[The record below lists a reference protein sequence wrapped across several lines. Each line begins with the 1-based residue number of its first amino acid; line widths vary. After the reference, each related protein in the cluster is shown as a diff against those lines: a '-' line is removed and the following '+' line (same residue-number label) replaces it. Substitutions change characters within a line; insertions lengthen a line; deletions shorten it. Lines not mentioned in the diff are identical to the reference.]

1 MYDTITDVPGIR
13 VGHYTDSQAVTGC
26 TVVLSPEGAVAGVDV
41 RGAAPGTRETDLL
54 RPLNLVQE
62 AHAIVLS
69 GGSAYGLAAADGVM
83 TYLEEQGVGYPVG
96 VGVVPIVASAILFD
110 LAVGDPTVRPRPEN
124 GYQASLSADSIAPA
138 QGSVG
143 AGTGATVGK
152 ALGQERSV
160 KGGLGCASRRVGDY
174 TVGALVAV
182 NALGSIVESE
192 TGRIIAGPRDPDGPA
207 FLDTVDILENT
218 PAPAPAAALRNT
230 TLAVVAT
237 DAPLNKEQ
245 ANKLAQMSHDGLAM
259 AIRPAHTMFDGD
271 VVFALSTGKGSPV
284 SDVTPFGAAAARALS
299 TAIIK
304 AVTQASSLGGV
315 PSISELKANG
325 SVPSPLTGEG

>member
-13 VGHYTDSQAVTGC
+13 VGHYTDTEAVTGC
-26 TVVLSPEGAVAGVDV
+26 TVVLATEGAVAGVDV

-83 TYLEEQGVGYPVG
+83 TYLEEQGIGFPVG

-110 LAVGDPTVRPRPEN
+110 LAIGDPSVRPRTEN
-124 GYQASLSADSIAPA
+124 GYQACLSADTSAPL

-152 ALGQERSV
+152 VLGQERAV
-160 KGGLGCASRRVGDY
+160 KGGLGCASRRVGSY

-182 NALGSIVESE
+182 NALGSIVDSE
-192 TGRIIAGPRDPDGPA
+192 TGQIIAGPHDPDGLG
-207 FLDTVDILENT
+207 FLNSVDIVENT
-218 PAPAPAAALRNT
+218 PEPVVASTLRNT

-237 DAPLNKEQ
+237 DAPLTKEQ
-245 ANKLAQMSHDGLAM
+245 ANKVAQMSHDGLAM

-271 VVFALSTGKGSPV
+271 VVFALSTGKGDSIP
-284 SDVTPFGAAAARALS
+284 DVTPYGAAAARALS
-299 TAIIK
+299 SAIVTAI
-304 AVTQASSLGGV
+304 TCASTLGGV
-315 PSISELKANG
+315 PSVSEL
-325 SVPSPLTGEG
+325 SQSS